1 MIPSILQINRKP
13 RKKGEAGL
21 PKISIE
27 KAKVTSQGIE
37 GDFNRYRTLRKNSD
51 PDMALLI
58 LSDDIINQLNR
69 EGWPVLPGD
78 LGENL
83 TLTNID
89 YSSILPGQN
98 YKIGNIQIMISFI
111 CDPCSYLEVLPYV
124 GEIKLIDFIKTLKN
138 RRGWYARVVRGGQI
152 FAGDLVKII

>member
-1 MIPSILQINRKP
+1 
-13 RKKGEAGL
+13 
-21 PKISIE
+21 
-27 KAKVTSQGIE
+27 
-37 GDFNRYRTLRKNSD
+37 
-51 PDMALLI
+51 MALLI

-69 EGWPVLPGD
+69 EGWPVRPGD